1 MRDRLRQGFGARAFL
16 TAVVLA
22 CGVSSA
28 FAQADFNWRG
38 QVGAGQT
45 LEIRGVNGEI
55 NAAVSGSGDAEV
67 RATKSARRSDPSQVQ
82 VVVVPYAGGV
92 LVCAVY
98 PTPPGREPNTCEP
111 GAKNRS
117 NTENNDTMVRFEVKV
132 PAGVKF
138 IGRTVNGDVTT
149 DSLNGDVE
157 GHTVNGSVKVSA
169 TGNAIANTVN
179 GSLDVTM
186 GRTDFPEGAK
196 FSTVNGGITLHVPAY
211 LNAHLKASV
220 MNGSIESDLPIT
232 VTSSMDRRKI
242 EGNIGNGGQELQLS
256 TVNGSIRLRAQ

>member
-1 MRDRLRQGFGARAFL
+1 MRGFL

-22 CGVSSA
+22 CSSSLA

-38 QVGAGQT
+38 QVGSGQT
-45 LEIRGVNGEI
+45 LEIRGVNGEV
-55 NAAVSGSGDAEV
+55 NATVSGSGDAEV
-67 RATKSARRSDPSQVQ
+67 RATKSANRSDPSQVQ
-82 VVVVPYAGGV
+82 VVVVPHAGGV

-98 PTPPGREPNTCEP
+98 PTSPGREPNTCDP
-111 GAKNRS
+111 VGKNRS
-117 NTENNDTMVRFEVKV
+117 STDNNDTQVRFDVRV

-138 IGRTVNGDVTT
+138 VGRTVNGDVTA

-196 FSTVNGGITLHVPAY
+196 FSTVNGGITLRVPSY

-220 MNGSIESDLPIT
+220 MNGSIESDLPIAI
-232 VTSSMDRRKI
+232 TSSVGRRKI
-242 EGNIGNGGQELQLS
+242 EGTIGTGGQELQLS
-256 TVNGSIRLRAQ
+256 TVNGSIKLKTQ

>member
-1 MRDRLRQGFGARAFL
+1 MRQSLRRGVGAQAFL
-16 TAVVLA
+16 SAVVVA
-22 CGVSSA
+22 CGGSLM

-55 NAAVSGSGDAEV
+55 EAGVSGSGDAEV
-67 RATKSARRSDPSQVQ
+67 RARKSANRSDPSQVQ
-82 VVVVPYAGGV
+82 IVVVPHAGGV

-98 PTPPGREPNTCEP
+98 PTPAGREPNTCEP
-111 GAKNRS
+111 GTKNRS
-117 NTENNDTMVRFEVKV
+117 NTDNNDTMVRFDVKV
-132 PAGVKF
+132 PAGVRF
-138 IGRTVNGDVTT
+138 IGRTVNGDVTAE
-149 DSLNGDVE
+149 SLNGDAE

-186 GRTDFPEGAK
+186 GRADFPEGAK
-196 FSTVNGGITLHVPAY
+196 FSTVNGGITLHVPSF

-232 VTSSMDRRKI
+232 VTGTMDRRKL
-242 EGNIGNGGQELQLS
+242 EGTIGNGGQELQLS
-256 TVNGSIRLRAQ
+256 TVNGSIRLRTQ